1 MAAEVEGL
9 ELDLADA
16 QLLRRGV
23 LRRLVLYEPLRSI
36 QPNQIRNPRQ
46 GKNHN
51 NRTEIRKG
59 KEPWIGGREGP
70 RP

>member
-36 QPNQIRNPRQ
+36 QPNQIRKPRQ
-46 GKNHN
+46 G
-51 NRTEIRKG
+51 EITTIRPEFAGGKG
-59 KEPWIGGREGP
+59 PRIGGREGP

>member
-1 MAAEVEGL
+1 VAAEVEGL

-23 LRRLVLYEPLRSI
+23 LRWLVLYEPLRSI

-46 GKNHN
+46 GKNQN
-51 NRTEIRKG
+51 NRTGIRKG
-59 KEPWIGGREGP
+59 KAPWIGGREGP